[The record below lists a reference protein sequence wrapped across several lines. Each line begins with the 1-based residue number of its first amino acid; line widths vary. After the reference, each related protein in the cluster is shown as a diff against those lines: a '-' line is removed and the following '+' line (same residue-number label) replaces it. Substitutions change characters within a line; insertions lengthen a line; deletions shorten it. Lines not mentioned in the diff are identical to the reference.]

1 MSLKLP
7 VLHHQEQYCNHTTL
21 PSFTCFSM
29 GTDFV
34 LEGRL
39 IAAVC
44 KANNGIG
51 FKGTIPW
58 PRLRGDLAS
67 FRAHTDGY
75 PVLMGSATYTSLPP
89 TACPLPGRL
98 NIVLSRRS
106 RQQLQLPSNV
116 LLANSLEA
124 AETLLKAHGLS
135 VVYVIGGQEVYQASL
150 QSPNWST
157 RLLITEVEGDFP
169 ADRYFPLDRSE
180 ISKQFSLVSVSSG
193 HSDNGI
199 SYAFTEYVRRS
210 PSRPGLSPFPL
221 PSPKMRASHEEWQYL
236 DLVRRVL
243 DTGVRKGD
251 RTGTGT
257 LSLFGEQLRFSLRE
271 NVFPLLTTKR
281 VFWRGVAEELF
292 WFIRGCT
299 NSKELADKRVHIWD
313 ANGSREFLDNLGF
326 NDREEGDLGPV
337 YGFQWRHFGA
347 DYTNAQADYAGKG
360 VDQLSK
366 LINMLRTNPSDRRML
381 ISAWNPAAIHEMAL
395 PPCHLMAQFYVA
407 NGELSCQ
414 MYQRS
419 GDVGLGVPFNIASYA
434 LLTRLITNVVG
445 LSPGE
450 FVHVIGDTHIYLNH
464 VNALKEQLTRTPK
477 PFPTLHVKSKQ
488 NIEDFNFDDLVLE
501 GYDPHGSIAMK
512 MAV

>member
-1 MSLKLP
+1 MTHPLALTSLTFAFWT
-7 VLHHQEQYCNHTTL
+7 N
-21 PSFTCFSM
+21 SAM
-29 GTDFV
+29 GPDFV

-44 KANNGIG
+44 KTNNGIG

-58 PRLRGDLAS
+58 PRLRGDLAH
-67 FRAHTDGY
+67 FRAYTDGH
-75 PVLMGSATYTSLPP
+75 PVVMGSKTFASLPS
-89 TACPLPGRL
+89 TYSPLPGRL
-98 NIVLSRRS
+98 NIVLSRQS
-106 RQQLQLPSNV
+106 RQQLQLPNSV

-124 AETLLKAHGLS
+124 AETLLKAHGQS
-135 VVYVIGGQEVYQASL
+135 VVYVIGGQEVYQASI

-169 ADRYFPLDRSE
+169 ADRFFPLDREE
-180 ISKQFSLVSVSSG
+180 INKQFSLVSVSSG
-193 HSDNGI
+193 HSDKGV
-199 SYAFTEYVRRS
+199 SYSFTEYVRRS
-210 PSRPGLSPFPL
+210 PSKPGLSPFPL
-221 PSPKMRASHEEWQYL
+221 PMPKSRAAHDEWQYL
-236 DLVRRVL
+236 DLVRRIL
-243 DTGVRKGD
+243 DSGVRKGD

-281 VFWRGVAEELF
+281 VFWRGVAEELL

-299 NSKELADKRVHIWD
+299 DSKELAEKRVHIWD
-313 ANGSREFLDNLGF
+313 ANGSREFLDSLGF
-326 NDREEGDLGPV
+326 TDRDEGDLGPV

-347 DYTNAQADYAGKG
+347 DYTSAHADYAGKG

-366 LINMLRTNPSDRRML
+366 LINTLRTNPTDRRML
-381 ISAWNPAAIHEMAL
+381 ISAWNPAALHEMAL

-419 GDVGLGVPFNIASYA
+419 ADVGLGVPFNIASYA
-434 LLTRLITNVVG
+434 LLTRLIANVVG

-450 FVHVIGDTHIYLNH
+450 FVHVLGDTHIYLNH
-464 VNALKEQLTRTPK
+464 VDALKEQITRSPK
-477 PFPTLHVKSKQ
+477 PFPLLHVKSKQ
-488 NIEDFNFDDLVLE
+488 NIEDFTFDDLVLE
-501 GYDPHGSIAMK
+501 GYEPHGSIAMK